1 VRFAFEEEELV
12 LKDTVA
18 ELLAKHYTPGAPLA
32 QLLPLWKQLAE
43 VGVQSLCVPAEA
55 NGSAAP
61 LESLAL
67 VLREAGR
74 AALAL
79 PLADTALVGAPLLA
93 AAGDPGGHLA
103 GLIDGSLVLSVADGE
118 LVPASSIAGL
128 FLLRGGVLAT
138 RDEVDLEEVMS
149 VDAWRA
155 LSRVRLHVGAGR
167 PVVQEAEVRD
177 RAALGAASELVGL
190 GRQMVAMTVE
200 YVRQR
205 RQFGVPVGSFQ
216 AVKHRLADA
225 HLQLELAEPAVWA
238 AAFSLG
244 RGETGASRAVSLAK
258 SLASEAAWGAARAAL
273 QCHGATGYTV
283 EHPLHFWLKRTWC
296 LAFAFGS
303 AEWHRDRVGRLL
315 GL

>member
-61 LESLAL
+61 L
-67 VLREAGR
+67 
-74 AALAL
+74 
-79 PLADTALVGAPLLA
+79 TALVGAPLLA